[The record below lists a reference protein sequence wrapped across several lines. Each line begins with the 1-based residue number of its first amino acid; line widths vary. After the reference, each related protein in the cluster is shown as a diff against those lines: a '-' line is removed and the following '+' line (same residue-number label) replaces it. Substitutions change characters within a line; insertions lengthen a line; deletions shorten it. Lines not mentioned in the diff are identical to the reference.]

1 MLRFDKIKIIS
12 QIDFISDINEKI
24 FISNILFLVLTIL
37 CYSVMKKLFT
47 FIFSLFV
54 ATNLWSYD
62 FKSGNLYYNIT
73 DEEAKTVEVT
83 YEVYGGSDNYSSL
96 SGELYIPT
104 SVNYN
109 GSDYVVT
116 SIGEWAFVSCS
127 SITSVIIPNSVKTI
141 GNDAFYN
148 CEGLTSINIQ
158 GNITSIGSHAFADCS
173 GLVSFDIPS
182 SVTSIGEYAFSGC
195 SDLES
200 VNIPIGITSIG
211 DCTFQ
216 SCSSL
221 KSIIIPTGVTSIGD
235 RAFANCSDLTSVAI
249 PNSVKSIES
258 DAFENCSELSIVNI
272 PNSVANIGSGA
283 FDYCSSLTA
292 INVEDGN
299 SIYSSYNGVLF
310 NADKTILIKY
320 PEGKT
325 ETSYSVPE
333 GVMYIDVSAFS
344 RCENLTSVT
353 IANTVASISDH
364 AFLGCLSLESVN
376 IGKGVTGLGESIFS
390 GCYSLN
396 AINVE
401 EGNSCYSSEN
411 GVLFNADKTTL
422 IKYPEGKKETAYSIP
437 NGVTI
442 IDKFAFYGCS
452 SLMSVDIPSSV
463 EIISLSAFDYTGLY
477 ENDEN
482 WKNDVLY
489 VDGCLIRASMSL
501 NGSYDIMEGTRLIAD
516 NAFHLCFSL
525 TSVDIPN
532 SVTNIGGYAFSNCS
546 NLMSVTLGNG
556 IMSIGAS
563 AFEYCSSLTY
573 VDIPSGVEN
582 LGERI
587 FFNCYGL
594 KSVNLESRVIGD
606 YMFLNCSNLTSVT
619 LGNGVTSIGY
629 SAFYDCSGLT
639 SINIPASVTIIRS
652 DAFSGTALYNNDENW
667 TNNVLYVDN
676 CLIEARYGLDDACE
690 VLKGTRVIADNA
702 FEYMDIV
709 SVDIPGSVQNIGY
722 LAFSSCDKL
731 TAFNVADE
739 NSHYSSEDGVLF
751 NADKS
756 TLIKYPGAKS
766 EISYSIPE
774 SVNTIADLAFSR
786 CNYLTSITVGSGV
799 TSIGLGAFGDCYFL
813 NEMIVKATTPPVL
826 GSYCFPSSIE
836 TIYVPAESLDAYKA
850 TEVWNEFNLLPINDS
865 GIVMTEMPENIRVS
879 GGMLHN
885 PERLPICIYDMQG
898 HKVYCGSNTTV
909 SLHNGIYILRCG
921 EKSVKV
927 KF

>member
-1 MLRFDKIKIIS
+1 MLLSCFCTYAAKDRCTDCNAVAFRQGEFIIK
-12 QIDFISDINEKI
+12 KI

-54 ATNLWSYD
+54 ATNVWSYD
-62 FKSGNLYYNIT
+62 FKSGNLYYNII
-73 DEEAKTVEVT
+73 DEDAKTVEVT

-96 SGELYIPT
+96 SGELYIPA

-116 SIGEWAFVSCS
+116 SIGDFAFLLCS
-127 SITSVIIPNSVKTI
+127 SITSVIIPNSV
-141 GNDAFYN
+141 
-148 CEGLTSINIQ
+148 
-158 GNITSIGSHAFADCS
+158 
-173 GLVSFDIPS
+173 V
-182 SVTSIGEYAFSGC
+182 
-195 SDLES
+195 
-200 VNIPIGITSIG
+200 GI
-211 DCTFQ
+211 
-216 SCSSL
+216 
-221 KSIIIPTGVTSIGD
+221 
-235 RAFANCSDLTSVAI
+235 AN
-249 PNSVKSIES
+249 
-258 DAFENCSELSIVNI
+258 
-272 PNSVANIGSGA
+272 A
-283 FDYCSSLTA
+283 FDNCSSLTA
-292 INVEDGN
+292 INVEEGN
-299 SIYSSYNGVLF
+299 SSYSSDNGVLF
-310 NADKTILIKY
+310 NVDKTVLVRY

-325 ETSYSVPE
+325 ET
-333 GVMYIDVSAFS
+333 
-344 RCENLTSVT
+344 
-353 IANTVASISDH
+353 
-364 AFLGCLSLESVN
+364 
-376 IGKGVTGLGESIFS
+376 
-390 GCYSLN
+390 
-396 AINVE
+396 
-401 EGNSCYSSEN
+401 
-411 GVLFNADKTTL
+411 
-422 IKYPEGKKETAYSIP
+422 AYSIP
-437 NGVTI
+437 TSVATI
-442 IDKFAFYGCS
+442 DLFAFYRCS
-452 SLMSVDIPSSV
+452 KLV
-463 EIISLSAFDYTGLY
+463 
-477 ENDEN
+477 
-482 WKNDVLY
+482 
-489 VDGCLIRASMSL
+489 
-501 NGSYDIMEGTRLIAD
+501 
-516 NAFHLCFSL
+516 
-525 TSVDIPN
+525 SVDIPN
-532 SVTNIGGYAFSNCS
+532 SVTSI
-546 NLMSVTLGNG
+546 GNG
-556 IMSIGAS
+556 AFVGSGLYENEKNWNGDVLYIDDCLIKAS
-563 AFEYCSSLTY
+563 DNFSGILDVAEGTRIIANAAF
-573 VDIPSGVEN
+573 VG
-582 LGERI
+582 
-587 FFNCYGL
+587 
-594 KSVNLESRVIGD
+594 
-606 YMFLNCSNLTSVT
+606 CSNLTSV
-619 LGNGVTSIGY
+619 NIPSSVTNIGDYAFMRCYNLKSANIDSRSIGY
-629 SAFYDCSGLT
+629 EAFAECPNL
-639 SINIPASVTIIRS
+639 ISVTMGDCVTNIRS
-652 DAFSGTALYNNDENW
+652 DAFSGTALYSNDENW

-676 CLIEARYGLDDACE
+676 CLIEARYGLDDAYE

-885 PERLPICIYDMQG
+885 PERLLICIYDMQG
-898 HKVYCGSNTTV
+898 RKVYSGNDTTV
-909 SLHNGIYILRCG
+909 NLLNGIYILRCG